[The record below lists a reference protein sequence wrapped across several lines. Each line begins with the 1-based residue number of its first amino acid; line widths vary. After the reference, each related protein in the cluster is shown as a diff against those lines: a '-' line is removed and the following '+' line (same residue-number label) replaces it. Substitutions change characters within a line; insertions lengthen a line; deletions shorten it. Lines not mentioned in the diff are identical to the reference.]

1 MGKVMNIQRF
11 CVDDGPGIRTTVFL
25 SGCPL
30 KCLWCHNPE
39 SWKIN
44 GKLFYYPEKCVSCG
58 KCTLICDCHSIVDGK
73 HQLDRS
79 KCISCGKC
87 VATGCNALE
96 MSAKDYSVQEVM
108 DIVLKDQRYYENS
121 KGGVTFSGGE
131 PMVQFEFLK
140 ELMKQSKENGLHVCL
155 ETCGYAPTEKYL
167 EISKYVDLFLYD
179 YKMTDE
185 KTHIQYTGVSNQ
197 LILEN
202 LKALNDTG
210 DQIVLRCIIVPGVND
225 NEEHF
230 DAIGHLADQYDGII
244 EVDVEPYHD
253 LGNSKRERLGEEKVL
268 IDIKPVDKQEKE
280 RYLSRIKTKKK
291 VVY

>member
-73 HQLDRS
+73 HQLERS

-87 VATGCNALE
+87 VATGCNAFE

-140 ELMKQSKENGLHVCL
+140 ELMKQSKKNGLHVCL

-202 LKALNDTG
+202 LKVLNDTG
-210 DQIVLRCIIVPGVND
+210 AQIVLRCIIVPGVND

-253 LGNSKRERLGEEKVL
+253 MGNSKRERLGEKTVL
-268 IDIKPVDKQEKE
+268 TGIVPVDKQEKE
-280 RYLSRIKTKKK
+280 RYIREIKTKKK